1 MTTWDDSLGA
11 SVQQAVVDFT
21 IAGDNTIVSGV
32 LGQKI
37 KILQFFIVISA
48 ATSLI
53 YKSGST
59 ALTGV
64 MDYTG
69 AGAHVQDFIQ
79 LPITLNSGDSFVI
92 NNSNG
97 VQVGGMI
104 WYILR

>member
-21 IAGDNTIVSGV
+21 AAGDNTIISGV

-37 KILQFFIVISA
+37 KVLQFFLVISA
-48 ATSLI
+48 ATVLT

-59 ALTGV
+59 ALTGL
-64 MDYTG
+64 MNFTG
-69 AGAHVQDFIQ
+69 AGSHVQDFIQ
-79 LPITLNSGDSFVI
+79 LPITLASGDSFVI
-92 NNSNG
+92 NNSLG
-97 VQVGGMI
+97 VQVGGMV

>member
-21 IAGDNTIVSGV
+21 GAGDNTIISGV

-37 KILQFFIVISA
+37 KVLQFFIVIAA
-48 ATSLI
+48 ATDLI

-59 ALTGV
+59 ALTGT
-64 MDYTG
+64 MTYAG
-69 AGAHVQDFIQ
+69 GGAHVQDFIQ
-79 LPITLNSGDSFVI
+79 LPITLASGDSFVV
-92 NNSNG
+92 NNSAG
-97 VQVGGMI
+97 VQIGGMI